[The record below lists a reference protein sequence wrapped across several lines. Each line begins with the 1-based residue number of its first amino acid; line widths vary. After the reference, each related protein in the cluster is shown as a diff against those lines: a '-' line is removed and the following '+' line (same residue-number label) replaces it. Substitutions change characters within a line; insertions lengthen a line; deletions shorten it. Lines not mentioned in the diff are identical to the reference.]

1 MYFPNVP
8 PTTYQLSGP
17 HTIPTYGHQQ
27 QFLVQPAQQNMYPQG
42 NFVPMSITSQ
52 TNQGSYM
59 GMPNTPNYS
68 DNVSQPSNYN
78 QQGGRND
85 ANLMATTPT
94 SSDDER
100 YRKQLIVNYLAADV
114 TSAELHGLFSR
125 FGPLD
130 GARIIYDRQTSLPR
144 GFGFVYFRHPESA
157 KKAVESMNGYQ
168 FHNKRL
174 KVSYSTNPLN
184 IISSSS
190 LSGSQVSA
198 IQ

>member
-1 MYFPNVP
+1 
-8 PTTYQLSGP
+8 
-17 HTIPTYGHQQ
+17 
-27 QFLVQPAQQNMYPQG
+27 
-42 NFVPMSITSQ
+42 
-52 TNQGSYM
+52 M
-59 GMPNTPNYS
+59 GIPNTPNY
-68 DNVSQPSNYN
+68 NENMNQMPNYN
-78 QQGGRND
+78 QQTARND
-85 ANLMATTPT
+85 VNFMSPAPT
-94 SSDDER
+94 SSEDER

-157 KKAVESMNGYQ
+157 KKAIESMNGYQ

-190 LSGSQVSA
+190 LSGNQASA